1 MQSAAASSNYLF
13 VRIAEK
19 AVQVFVEAL
28 ELRWLITRGLF
39 LGILGSVGRD
49 KLAQLLRAHLL
60 AVVILRSGGFRG
72 LVLRLRTARAS
83 VGGTVPSGIRMS
95 AALRGLP
102 VPAARLC
109 LSLSRNAEPG
119 ALKIHNNSS
128 RALDTDRIR
137 RDTLDA
143 LYLGVDDASLVRRHY
158 IEHNALAVLSDLIGG
173 ASRERSQRRLALLA
187 VMKKSIYLLLF
198 HFHL

>member
-19 AVQVFVEAL
+19 AVQVIVEAL

-39 LGILGSVGRD
+39 LGILGSIGRD

-119 ALKIHNNSS
+119 ALKDTQPLFLSPRHRSNSS
-128 RALDTDRIR
+128 RYPRCPVSR
-137 RDTLDA
+137 SGRYVSRSEA
-143 LYLGVDDASLVRRHY
+143 LYRA
-158 IEHNALAVLSDLIGG
+158 
-173 ASRERSQRRLALLA
+173 
-187 VMKKSIYLLLF
+187 
-198 HFHL
+198 